1 MAIVKAA
8 IQHVN
13 PGQVPVLAADQPLFA
28 LAREIQWTWPAT
40 HGEHHFVIMFGGLHV
55 EMGELKVSSMIYNNS
70 QRCTYEI
77 PVHVVVNNS
86 NNISPMFS
94 ACASS
99 N

>member
-40 HGEHHFVIMFGGLHV
+40 HGEHHCDHV
-55 EMGELKVSSMIYNNS
+55 RRSAYRDGCAEGKFHDKYTIIASAV
-70 QRCTYEI
+70 
-77 PVHVVVNNS
+77 
-86 NNISPMFS
+86 PMRYQYTW
-94 ACASS
+94 
-99 N
+99 